1 MAERDRS
8 GDGRQPGRS
17 PEGPRGRIHGRGLI
31 DSVTYQPKNAPPRF
45 SAIVRIEGGDLR
57 GQRTRLVWMGQREV
71 PGIEAGVELAFEGM
85 ANRVE
90 GTLTVYNPRYEIIG
104 RPEEP

>member
-1 MAERDRS
+1 MAEKDGS

-17 PEGPRGRIHGRGLI
+17 PEGPRGRIRGRGLI
-31 DSVTYQPKNAPPRF
+31 DSVTYQPRTAPPRF
-45 SAIVRIEGGDLR
+45 SAIVRNEAGDLR

-85 ANRVE
+85 ASRVE
-90 GTLTVYNPRYEIIG
+90 GMLTVYNPRYEIIG